1 MLRPDRISD
10 TNVGK
15 FRLTTVADYEDLVG
29 GETVD
34 RILAKAQRLS
44 DLHVVN
50 VSSTYYGGGVAEIL
64 SSLTLLMNAS
74 GVRTGWRV
82 IQGRPDFFSITKKMH
97 NALQGA
103 SINITEL
110 KTRIYEEV
118 AYENAVRNH
127 LDHDV
132 VIVHDPQPLPMI
144 QHYRSRA
151 PWIWRCHVDLTHP
164 NPELWSYLAPLI
176 EQYDAVVLSLPA
188 YAQKADQASALHH
201 ASHQSVLNDE

>member
-10 TNVGK
+10 TNVGSFK
-15 FRLTTVADYEDLVG
+15 LTTVADYEDLVG

-118 AYENAVRNH
+118 AHENAVRNH

-132 VIVHDPQPLPMI
+132 VIVHDPQPLPI
-144 QHYRSRA
+144 QHYRRKA

-164 NPELWSYLAPLI
+164 DPELWSYLAPLI

-188 YAQKADQASALHH
+188 YA
-201 ASHQSVLNDE
+201 